1 MSTTSLSTKPF
12 FWVFIVES
20 LILLIIMM
28 LFHQRQGM
36 TVGVAAAAIYI
47 IASFIKQCWMTGLIN
62 RRNEE
67 VSEV

>member
-20 LILLIIMM
+20 LILLIIM
-28 LFHQRQGM
+28 LFFHQRQGM
-36 TVGVAAAAIYI
+36 TVGIAAAAIYI
-47 IASFIKQCWMTGLIN
+47 VVSFIKQCWMTGLIN

-67 VSEV
+67 VNEV